1 MRVRIIGPETI
12 LWVDSFLMMTVP
24 ATTKVRVYRVL
35 QVSWRGW
42 PSSTWPGC
50 RLVGDTPAHSA
61 TPTLGRG
68 WSESEVSLPVF
79 RSRVFFFSMEPAPP
93 KRAVFRIRVFRWSG
107 SWLSKLGSVRF
118 FALTQQV
125 TTNIDTNLDIFNDFN
140 LCLMFFALELSFFLN
155 KLMNSKWCTLIG

>member
-79 RSRVFFFSMEPAPP
+79 RSRVFFSQWNRLRP
-93 KRAVFRIRVFRWSG
+93 KELCSG
-107 SWLSKLGSVRF
+107 SGF
-118 FALTQQV
+118 FA
-125 TTNIDTNLDIFNDFN
+125 DPDPDFQN
-140 LCLMFFALELSFFLN
+140 SDPSVFL
-155 KLMNSKWCTLIG
+155 L

>member
-1 MRVRIIGPETI
+1 MRVRIIGLETI

-79 RSRVFFFSMEPAPP
+79 RSRVFFLNGTGSAQKSCVPDPGFSLI
-93 KRAVFRIRVFRWSG
+93 RILTFKTRISP
-107 SWLSKLGSVRF
+107 F
-118 FALTQQV
+118 FC
-125 TTNIDTNLDIFNDFN
+125 FNSTSN
-140 LCLMFFALELSFFLN
+140 NEY
-155 KLMNSKWCTLIG
+155 